1 MISVDTAQRQFSE
14 IIDRIVDRGERFL
27 VERDGEPVVMMLS
40 VADFV
45 ETLAPAPDW
54 LKEVAEESRRQGL
67 DQITSAE
74 IEAEIVATRQDR
86 PSRQL
91 ARR

>member
-1 MISVDTAQRQFSE
+1 MLNVEAAQRQFSE

-45 ETLAPAPDW
+45 EKLAPTP
-54 LKEVAEESRRQGL
+54 V
-67 DQITSAE
+67 
-74 IEAEIVATRQDR
+74 
-86 PSRQL
+86 
-91 ARR
+91 